1 MKHLKQYILF
11 FTIVLASQVL
21 LFNNLTFSTY
31 FAPLVYIVCIIMMP
45 LGTPSLKMMIAAI
58 LIGGLMDLSM
68 GTMGLNVIATLPV
81 AYFRRPI
88 LSLTASYTDVDGDG
102 DTPSPMRL
110 TRFNNYV
117 IAMVVLHNLIFFGF
131 EHLTLANFGFIALRF
146 LCSTLASTALVYLF
160 IIIFTSKLIRR

>member
-1 MKHLKQYILF
+1 MKNLSQYILF
-11 FTIVLASQVL
+11 FVVVLLSQVL

-45 LGTPSLKMMIAAI
+45 LGTSSLKMMIAA
-58 LIGGLMDLSM
+58 LIVGTLMDLSM
-68 GTMGLNVIATLPV
+68 GTMGLNVLATLPV

-102 DTPSPMRL
+102 DTPSPMRI

-117 IAMVVLHNLIFFGF
+117 IAMVVLHNLLFFGF
-131 EHLTLANFGFIALRF
+131 EHLTLDNFGFIALRF
-146 LCSTLASTALVYLF
+146 LCSTIVSIALAYLF
-160 IIIFTSKLIRR
+160 IIVFTPKLTRR